1 MKLLIATHNKGK
13 KKEFL
18 DMLSSLF
25 SEIDIQEYPR
35 SFNVVEDA
43 PTFRGNAFK
52 KAKEAAIAFGFVTI
66 VDDSG
71 LEVEA
76 LDNAPGI
83 FSARFAG
90 ENASDAENNEKL
102 IAVLKTEK
110 NRNAQYVA
118 EVVLAIPIVTLPEL
132 DLSEKVR
139 KNGVE
144 EDGIL
149 FFCARG
155 TCKGKIIDE
164 PRGEGGFGY
173 DPYFHI
179 PEWDMTLAEV
189 STQKKATISHRA
201 EALEGIRDL
210 LMPNN

>member
-1 MKLLIATHNKGK
+1 MKLLIATHNMGK

-25 SEIDIQEYPR
+25 SDICLQDYPP
-35 SFNVVEDA
+35 SFQVIEDA
-43 PTFRGNAFK
+43 ASFRGNAVK
-52 KAKEAAIAFGFVTI
+52 KAKEAAITFGYVTI

-90 ENASDAENNEKL
+90 ENATDEDNNRKL
-102 IAVLKTEK
+102 LRELKTKK
-110 NRNAQYVA
+110 NRKARYVA
-118 EVVLAIPIVTLPEL
+118 EVVLAIPEAELETLM
-132 DLSEKVR
+132 LSERAKE
-139 KNGVE
+139 NAFE
-144 EDGIL
+144 EDGIF

-155 TCKGKIIDE
+155 ICEGEIVDRPK
-164 PRGEGGFGY
+164 GEGGFGY
-173 DPYFHI
+173 DPYFYI
-179 PEWDMTLAEV
+179 PAWEKTLAEV

-201 EALEGIRDL
+201 KALEGIRKL
-210 LMPNN
+210 LA